1 MERFRWLLAAAI
13 AALAGHAAVLHTTP
27 IDRALPFLALIVTLL
42 AWASY
47 PTAMVALPLLIVAE
61 VALPDETTRLLAFG
75 VVLAAA
81 VAVAIV
87 GPAAGRP
94 YRRLPAGSTSS
105 APPASGRRYG
115 RPAAGATMVAVA
127 AILVLRW
134 IPLHGVQ
141 LGRELFLL
149 VIAVAIVFVLG
160 RTPFAI
166 AVAVVTTLLTP
177 AVPLRTLA
185 LPLLVLGI
193 ATAARTLGMPEW
205 KWTWPSTVVVAFAV
219 LFFAWSGVVARA
231 LPYFTRRIV
240 TPAERVTVTQA
251 LAPNES
257 VMLDVP
263 QGARSLVLSG
273 ANVARLRRGAP
284 LGRIEPGGIAL
295 RIGDAADW
303 GYTRREQFY
312 AAHNPFPRD
321 PAGKIRGYGYDA
333 WIDGA
338 GRVALPAGAR
348 QIRVTADAAL
358 PRDAALQVEGF
369 E

>member
-1 MERFRWLLAAAI
+1 MEACA
-13 AALAGHAAVLHTTP
+13 P
-27 IDRALPFLALIVTLL
+27 IVTVATILL
-42 AWASY
+42 
-47 PTAMVALPLLIVAE
+47 
-61 VALPDETTRLLAFG
+61 
-75 VVLAAA
+75 
-81 VAVAIV
+81 
-87 GPAAGRP
+87 
-94 YRRLPAGSTSS
+94 
-105 APPASGRRYG
+105 
-115 RPAAGATMVAVA
+115 
-127 AILVLRW
+127 LRW

-166 AVAVVTTLLTP
+166 AIAVMTALVTP

-185 LPLLVLGI
+185 LPLLVLAI
-193 ATAARTLGMPEW
+193 ATAARTLGMPEL
-205 KWTWPSTVVVAFAV
+205 KWTWPSTVIVAFVV

-231 LPYFTRRIV
+231 FPYFLRQV
-240 TPAERVTVTQA
+240 TKPRERVTVTQA

-263 QGARSLVLSG
+263 QGARSLVISG

-284 LGRIEPGGIAL
+284 LGRIEPGGVAL

-303 GYTRREQFY
+303 GYSRREQFY
-312 AAHNPFPRD
+312 AAHNPLPRD
-321 PAGKIRGYGYDA
+321 PAGTIRGYGYEA
-333 WIDGA
+333 WLDGA

-348 QIRVTADAAL
+348 QIRVIADATL

>member
-13 AALAGHAAVLHTTP
+13 AALACHAAVLHTTP
-27 IDRALPFLALIVTLL
+27 IDRALPFLALLATLL

-47 PTAMVALPLLIVAE
+47 PSAMIAVPLFILAE
-61 VALPDETTRLLAFG
+61 VSLPDETTRLMAFG
-75 VVLAAA
+75 AIMAGVVALGAQASKGA
-81 VAVAIV
+81 QASSLPVRRH
-87 GPAAGRP
+87 PAGRP
-94 YRRLPAGSTSS
+94 P
-105 APPASGRRYG
+105 GRRRTG
-115 RPAAGATMVAVA
+115 RMEACAPIVTVAT
-127 AILVLRW
+127 ILLLRW

-166 AVAVVTTLLTP
+166 AIAVMTALVTP

-185 LPLLVLGI
+185 LPLLVLAI
-193 ATAARTLGMPEW
+193 ATAARTLGMPEL
-205 KWTWPSTVVVAFAV
+205 KWTWPSTVIVAFVV

-231 LPYFTRRIV
+231 FPYFLRQV
-240 TPAERVTVTQA
+240 TKPRERVTVTQA

-263 QGARSLVLSG
+263 QGARSLVISG

-284 LGRIEPGGIAL
+284 LGRIEPGGVAL

-303 GYTRREQFY
+303 GYSRREQFY
-312 AAHNPFPRD
+312 AAHNPLPRD
-321 PAGKIRGYGYDA
+321 PAGTIRGYGYEA
-333 WIDGA
+333 WLDGA

-348 QIRVTADAAL
+348 QIRVIADATL